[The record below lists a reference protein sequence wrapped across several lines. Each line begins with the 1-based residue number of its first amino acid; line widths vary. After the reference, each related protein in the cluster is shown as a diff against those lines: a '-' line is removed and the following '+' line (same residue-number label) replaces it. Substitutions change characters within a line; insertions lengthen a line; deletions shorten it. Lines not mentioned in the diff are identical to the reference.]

1 MSQTLRIEVEQ
12 IGAST
17 AKGVARSHSVF
28 VDRPVA
34 KGGTDRG
41 PLGGE
46 YLLIALGGCFM
57 SNLLAAS
64 HARGDAL
71 SNVSIAVQATMDGTP
86 ERFTDFALTI
96 SARHEDSSVARKL
109 IGMADRACAVT
120 NTLRRAAPVAVIFE
134 GSRIDSAVETV
145 T

>member
-1 MSQTLRIEVEQ
+1 MSQTLGIHVEQ
-12 IGAST
+12 IGTST
-17 AKGVARSHSVF
+17 AKGVARTHSVI
-28 VDRPVA
+28 VDRPLA

-64 HARGDAL
+64 QARGGSL
-71 SNVSIAVQATMDGTP
+71 SNISIAVKATMDGTP
-86 ERFTDFALTI
+86 ERFTDFELTV
-96 SARHEDSSVARKL
+96 SARHDDSSVARKL
-109 IGMADRACAVT
+109 IAIADRACAVT